1 MSAGSSTSTAA
12 AIGLQLAGDLGHPFR
27 RQVVRRAVRQVAAE
41 GHPLTDRQAL
51 VQRVLVGAEELDFV
65 DRSAH
70 RIGIAHA
77 TVDGGRP
84 VGAGHRA
91 RRGRAPLLA
100 ALAVTEPQPEGPRIA
115 TVQPTRRDGR
125 QPACPPRAP
134 APRSGIEEEQ
144 APGGERARID
154 EGRGML
160 DGVELAPVDRRA
172 DRAAGCP
179 VEIAEVA
186 VEVALV
192 AVDRDR
198 EDVDVGRGWG
208 RGNGAHT
215 HAQRAPSAGRQTG
228 GEYTGHWQSANRAEY
243 RLNVLPGAT
252 CVPAG
257 GSWSMMPLAAPG
269 PRCSRAS
276 SRGPTHGPS
285 PARRVVD
292 WPTSSGT
299 RTVFEPGSALGDA
312 VGEVPGSRRLR
323 RPRSKRGR
331 TPSTTT
337 SAAAPSTMS
346 VPISPHAVPGPR
358 RAATAGD
365 RRGAPRAGGAGG
377 ATGGT

>member
-1 MSAGSSTSTAA
+1 MSAGSSTSTLA

-41 GHPLTDRQAL
+41 GHPLANRQAL
-51 VQRVLVGAEELDFV
+51 VQRILVGAENLDLL

-77 TVDGGRP
+77 TVDRGRP
-84 VGAGHRA
+84 VCAGHGA

-100 ALAVTEPQPEGPRIA
+100 ALAVTKPQPEGLRVA

-125 QPACPPRAP
+125 QPACPPRAS

-144 APGGERARID
+144 APGGEGARID
-154 EGRGML
+154 KGGGML
-160 DGVELAPVDRRA
+160 DGVELAPVDGRA

-198 EDVDVGRGWG
+198 EDVDVGRGGG

-252 CVPAG
+252 GVPAG
-257 GSWSMMPLAAPG
+257 GSWSMMPARLRPVLVAVQRPVEA
-269 PRCSRAS
+269 RRAGRLQRIAGRFADEGRDEDRVRAGVRARRRRW
-276 SRGPTHGPS
+276 RGPGS
-285 PARRVVD
+285 PTL
-292 WPTSSGT
+292 PTEIEKGQDPEHDDQ
-299 RTVFEPGSALGDA
+299 RGSAEHD
-312 VGEVPGSRRLR
+312 E
-323 RPRSKRGR
+323 RSDQ
-331 TPSTTT
+331 P
-337 SAAAPSTMS
+337 P
-346 VPISPHAVPGPR
+346 
-358 RAATAGD
+358 
-365 RRGAPRAGGAGG
+365 RGAPTTWRWRPSATGAGHHGRAVAAGG
-377 ATGGT
+377 GGT